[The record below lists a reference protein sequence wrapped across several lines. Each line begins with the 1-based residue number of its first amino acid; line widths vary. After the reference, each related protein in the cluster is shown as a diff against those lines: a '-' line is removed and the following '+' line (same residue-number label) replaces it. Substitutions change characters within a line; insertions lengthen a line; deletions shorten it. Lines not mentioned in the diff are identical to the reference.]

1 MPAGDGD
8 VGSVAGLFEAV
19 DGLYRGKGAIAAV
32 DRAAGDVL
40 RRIVGDAVGDAVDGH
55 RVHAVD
61 ADGRAVLGQ
70 LVDENVPADLRAG
83 WVLAVV
89 AAGALTAGGGLV
101 MDAHRGEGI
110 VRGPEPVVVRV
121 RAGFVHGGQGQVAR
135 RAAEDVDVLAA
146 LNSGVSV
153 RRAVRLVPRSVHGV
167 RAAAVVV
174 FSRHQ
179 GREEGGEHGPA
190 HLPRRRRSGGLGW
203 LGV

>member
-1 MPAGDGD
+1 MPAGDGH
-8 VGSVAGLFEAV
+8 VGSVAGRLEAG
-19 DGLYRGKGAIAAV
+19 DAGKGAIAARAAV

-121 RAGFVHGGQGQVAR
+121 RAGFVHGGQGQVTR
-135 RAAEDVDVLAA
+135 
-146 LNSGVSV
+146 
-153 RRAVRLVPRSVHGV
+153 
-167 RAAAVVV
+167 
-174 FSRHQ
+174 
-179 GREEGGEHGPA
+179 PA
-190 HLPRRRRSGGLGW
+190 TTSTR
-203 LGV
+203 